1 MSYCLKCNKERKTK
15 KTRNERITLL
25 LKYVVCG
32 SKKATFI
39 KEQEASGLSGSLG
52 MKTTF
57 IIKLKKCIKW
67 MK

>member
-1 MSYCLKCNKERKTK
+1 MSYCLKCNKKRKTK

-39 KEQEASGLSGSLG
+39 KEQEASGLSGCLG

-57 IIKLKKCIKW
+57 IIKLKKCIK
-67 MK
+67 